1 MTYPLGVRI
10 ELDADTKQLAD
21 DVLFG
26 GSPARALRLGGAG
39 VRALA
44 ELQAGP
50 VATAAGATL
59 ARRLT
64 DGGLAHPCPSPASLE
79 ATVVVP
85 VYNRAVELDRCL
97 AAAGHDHPVLV
108 VDDGSTDP
116 EAVAAVCARHGA
128 ELVRRPV
135 NGGAGAARNTA
146 LAHVDTEFVAFLDSD
161 CVASLGWITAL
172 GGHFADPRVAAVAPR
187 VTETGTG
194 PSPLDLGDRPG
205 RVAPLTRVAYIPTA
219 ALIVRRAAL
228 ADGFDESLRHG
239 EDVDLVW
246 RLVEDGWRIRYDP
259 SVRIAHTRPPTGPGR
274 LRRRFV
280 YGTTA
285 APLTRRHPGAVAP
298 LVLQPWPTLVVGAV
312 LARRPITALAAFTV
326 STARLRNRLRE
337 HDLPT
342 TGLVRANAGG
352 VLQTGLGIG
361 RWFGQFAAPALLAA
375 GRRSPWRAGMAVALL
390 AGPPLADWIRQRP
403 PTGPARF
410 VAAGLA
416 EQAAYGAGVWVGC
429 LRERRFAALRPSVRN
444 VPRVQ
449 GRQRPVDLVFGV
461 DQVDR

>member
-1 MTYPLGVRI
+1 MTYPIGVRI

-26 GSPARALRLGGAG
+26 GSPARVLRLGAAG

-44 ELQAGP
+44 ELRTGP
-50 VATAAGATL
+50 VTTAAGATL

-64 DGGLAHPCPSPASLE
+64 DTGLANPCASPAPLE
-79 ATVVVP
+79 VTVVVP
-85 VYNRAVELDRCL
+85 VYNRAVELERCL
-97 AAAGHDHPVLV
+97 AAVGRDHPVLV

-116 EAVAAVCARHGA
+116 GTVAAVCSWHGA
-128 ELVRRPV
+128 KLVRRPV

-146 LAHVDTEFVAFLDSD
+146 LADIHTDFVAFLDSD
-161 CVASLGWITAL
+161 CVASPGWITAL

-205 RVAPLTRVAYIPTA
+205 RVAPLTRVAYVPTA
-219 ALIVRRAAL
+219 ALIVRRTAL
-228 ADGFDESLRHG
+228 TGGFDESLRHG

-246 RLVEDGWRIRYDP
+246 RLVESGCRIRYDP
-259 SVRIAHTRPPTGPGR
+259 SVRVAHTRPPSEPGR

-298 LVLQPWPTLVVGAV
+298 LVLQPWPTLVVGAL
-312 LARRPITALAAFTV
+312 LARRPVIALAAFGV
-326 STARLRNRLRE
+326 STARLGNRLRE

-361 RWFGQFAAPALLAA
+361 RWFGQFAAPALLAS
-375 GRRSPWRAGMAVALL
+375 GRRSLWRAGVAGALM

-403 PTGPARF
+403 RTGPARF
-410 VAAGLA
+410 VAVGLA
-416 EQAAYGAGVWVGC
+416 EEAAYGAGVWAGC
-429 LRERRFAALRPSVRN
+429 LRERHFAALLPSVRN

-461 DQVDR
+461 EQVDG